1 MVDLACHLTEK
12 VWPSALV
19 KSATSIWVPI
29 DLHLVVNWQAIVPL
43 QIHFHVVL
51 DPWYWWCKEML
62 QHVSDLPIQ
71 LFSKHFN
78 RLLSYESY
86 TIHDYPMN
94 PGRISLFGSKSLEIY
109 LRIQLGAPENLSRDP
124 TSCRMPQHHT
134 PNATEFLKLRLHNLH
149 IEMPERNISARH
161 SDVSLT
167 MSSVPQGWS
176 QSRDD
181 FQSQRWSE

>member
-1 MVDLACHLTEK
+1 MIFPDRKTVAIIGSMVDLACHLTEK

-71 LFSKHFN
+71 LFSGHFN

-94 PGRISLFGSKSLEIY
+94 PGRLSLIISFRVQISWDLPSDPTRGPGKSLEGSH
-109 LRIQLGAPENLSRDP
+109 LLQDAVAP
-124 TSCRMPQHHT
+124 HT
-134 PNATEFLKLRLHNLH
+134 KRHG
-149 IEMPERNISARH
+149 ISEAEA
-161 SDVSLT
+161 S
-167 MSSVPQGWS
+167 
-176 QSRDD
+176 
-181 FQSQRWSE
+181 